1 MFSMSMDPVLKEKH
15 MMCAMLITARAPG
28 AGGEGASFY
37 GTLPLLIA
45 FFAIAYFLIFRPQI
59 KRQKEHQSMLGNLK
73 KGDKVVTGGGIH
85 GTIVGIKD
93 DVVVVKIAENTKVEV
108 VKQTISARLKE

>member
-1 MFSMSMDPVLKEKH
+1 

-28 AGGEGASFY
+28 SGGEGASFF

-59 KRQKEHQSMLGNLK
+59 KRQKDHQSMLGDLK
-73 KGDKVVTGGGIH
+73 KGDKVITGGGIR
-85 GTIVGIKD
+85 GVVVGIKD
-93 DVVVVKIAENTKVEV
+93 DIVVVKIAENTKVEV
-108 VKQTISARLKE
+108 VKQTITARQSE